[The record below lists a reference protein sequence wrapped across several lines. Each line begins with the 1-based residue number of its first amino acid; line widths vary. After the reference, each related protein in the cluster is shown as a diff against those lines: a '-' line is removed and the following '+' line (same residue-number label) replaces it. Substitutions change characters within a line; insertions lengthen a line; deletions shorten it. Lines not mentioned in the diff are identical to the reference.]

1 MIKDPDTL
9 IEIRASWNGVE
20 ILRGKIQ
27 RSFLASGGKSFTAA
41 NAAHNLPF
49 MQALAVLND
58 VLEAS
63 AKEGRFKCG
72 SRFLGPLLEAAK
84 SELDWVDYD
93 VISEAKERRDGVA
106 HRGELLPR
114 ADCWKHIDIVKAQLV
129 AWGILT
135 GRDLADQN
143 RS

>member
-27 RSFLASGGKSFTAA
+27 L
-41 NAAHNLPF
+41 
-49 MQALAVLND
+49 
-58 VLEAS
+58 
-63 AKEGRFKCG
+63 
-72 SRFLGPLLEAAK
+72 
-84 SELDWVDYD
+84 
-93 VISEAKERRDGVA
+93 A